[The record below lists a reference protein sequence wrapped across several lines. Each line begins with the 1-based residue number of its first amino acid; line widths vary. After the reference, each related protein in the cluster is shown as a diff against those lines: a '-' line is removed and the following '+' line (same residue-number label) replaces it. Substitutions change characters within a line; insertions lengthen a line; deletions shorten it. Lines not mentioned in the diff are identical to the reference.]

1 MTSLNRAN
9 VSRMDGPIDTGPVLT
24 LHVKIPAVVVLTDSS
39 DDLAHA
45 VKAGPRADVHHPASN
60 LDGWWVQ
67 SGCGFDAAHSASD
80 GVSGKTDEEPKGNP
94 TKAVNDESDGQDL
107 LAVHW
112 VLLRSLYNVTCS
124 LSLVKYFYKLFFYDL
139 TQ

>member
-9 VSRMDGPIDTGPVLT
+9 VSRMDGPIDTGAILT
-24 LHVKIPAVVVLTDSS
+24 LNVKIAAVIVLTDSS

-67 SGCGFDAAHSASD
+67 SGGGFDAAHSASN

-112 VLLRSLYNVTCS
+112 VLLRSLYNVTR
-124 LSLVKYFYKLFFYDL
+124 LGLVVKYFF
-139 TQ
+139 